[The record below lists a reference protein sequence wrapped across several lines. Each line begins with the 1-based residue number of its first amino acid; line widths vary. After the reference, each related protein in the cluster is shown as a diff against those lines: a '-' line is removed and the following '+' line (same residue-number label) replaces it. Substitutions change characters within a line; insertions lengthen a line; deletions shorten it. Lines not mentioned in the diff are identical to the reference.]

1 MTGAIA
7 LELYKIEAGMKR
19 LEDYRSC
26 FANLSMP
33 MFCFTEPGACGTYH
47 GFGHDWS
54 EWDHIVI
61 SKGVV
66 STIGDLI
73 EYMLK
78 HFKAEVSMINFGEK
92 MLYMGFGVPVW
103 MWKRCNV

>member
-19 LEDYRSC
+19 LEDYRSS

-61 SKGVV
+61 GKGVV